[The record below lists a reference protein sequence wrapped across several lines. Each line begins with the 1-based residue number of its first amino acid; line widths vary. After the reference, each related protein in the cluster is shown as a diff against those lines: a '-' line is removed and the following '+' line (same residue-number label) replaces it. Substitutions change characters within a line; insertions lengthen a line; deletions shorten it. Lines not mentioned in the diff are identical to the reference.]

1 LIVKWYA
8 AADHAGHG
16 LKQILVE
23 RLRGLGD
30 EVEDLGTN
38 SDDSVDYPDYGASVG
53 RQVAAEPGAFGLLV
67 CGTGIGVAIAANKI
81 PGVRAAVVTDGF
93 TARAARGHNDANV
106 LALGARVM
114 GVGVA
119 EDALLMFRDTPF
131 EGGRHARRVEK
142 IAALERADR
151 GKPDDGG
158 GGEG

>member
-1 LIVKWYA
+1 VKWYA

-23 RLRGLGD
+23 RLLERGD

-38 SDDSVDYPDYGASVG
+38 SDDSVDYPDYGAAVG
-53 RQVAAEPGAFGLLV
+53 RRVAAEPGSFGLLV

-119 EDALLMFRDTPF
+119 EDALLMFRDTAF
-131 EGGRHARRVEK
+131 EGGRHARRVDK
-142 IAALERADR
+142 ITALERGDE
-151 GKPDDGG
+151 GG
-158 GGEG
+158 AES